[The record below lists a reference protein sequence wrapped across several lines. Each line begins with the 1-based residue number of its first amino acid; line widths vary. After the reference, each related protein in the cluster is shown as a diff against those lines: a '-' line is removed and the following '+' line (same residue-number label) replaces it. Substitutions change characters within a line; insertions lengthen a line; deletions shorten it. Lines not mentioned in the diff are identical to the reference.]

1 MPPQHSQLI
10 LLIFNS
16 DFSNSCLFSILQQ
29 NKGPGVA
36 CDFELHV
43 NSLVGCRQSVQFQS
57 SEFNMP
63 SEKSGNL

>member
-1 MPPQHSQLI
+1 MPPQSSQLI
-10 LLIFNS
+10 LLIFNF
-16 DFSNSCLFSILQQ
+16 DLSNSCLFSILQQ

-43 NSLVGCRQSVQFQS
+43 NSWVGCRQSVEFQS

-63 SEKSGNL
+63 SEKSGKL

>member
-16 DFSNSCLFSILQQ
+16 DFSNSCSFSILQQ

-43 NSLVGCRQSVQFQS
+43 NSLVGCHQSVQFQS

-63 SEKSGNL
+63 SGKSGNL

>member
-10 LLIFNS
+10 LLIF
-16 DFSNSCLFSILQQ
+16 NSCLFSILQQ

-43 NSLVGCRQSVQFQS
+43 NSLVGCHQSVQFQS

-63 SEKSGNL
+63 SGKSGNL